1 MESVILTEETVADF
15 IKEGRSVIR
24 TWDEGCGYCTKYEP
38 IFNEYM
44 NETGVKNGVLRIYV
58 LKEKKPSAFK
68 RAYMKQD
75 TSDNIKETV
84 PGTFVFE
91 NGELVARHFG
101 AMTKDQLAKLVSDF
115 KAPDAIHPPKTIE
128 EYAQRASVI
137 ELKAS
142 IYDEI
147 INRDRSINN
156 INILQQ
162 ALIAKQQ
169 PQKATA

>member
-1 MESVILTEETVADF
+1 VEIVHLTEESVADF
-15 IKEGRSVIR
+15 IKEGRVVIR

-38 IFNEYM
+38 IFNEYVK
-44 NETGVKNGVLRIYV
+44 ETQVKAGVLRLYV

-91 NGELVARHFG
+91 NGELMARHFG

-115 KAPDAIHPPKTIE
+115 KAPEAQQPSNQQKLYHLFAQKGELIHNKEILEFNLNRINQEIYAI
-128 EYAQRASVI
+128 
-137 ELKAS
+137 
-142 IYDEI
+142 
-147 INRDRSINN
+147 
-156 INILQQ
+156 
-162 ALIAKQQ
+162 QQ